1 MLAAQK
7 KSLLANRE
15 EIIINSRRFP
25 HYTQTQTEKKGK
37 FKIKKKPETTQT
49 AKYTPPQL
57 RGVAT
62 LCPCKITLLWLRT
75 WCTNS

>member
-25 HYTQTQTEKKGK
+25 HYTQTQTEKKGEVQNL
-37 FKIKKKPETTQT
+37 KK
-49 AKYTPPQL
+49 
-57 RGVAT
+57 
-62 LCPCKITLLWLRT
+62 
-75 WCTNS
+75 N

>member
-25 HYTQTQTEKKGK
+25 HYTQTQTEKKGEVQN
-37 FKIKKKPETTQT
+37 KKKT
-49 AKYTPPQL
+49 
-57 RGVAT
+57 
-62 LCPCKITLLWLRT
+62 
-75 WCTNS
+75 

>member
-25 HYTQTQTEKKGK
+25 HYTHKTEKKRGSSK
-37 FKIKKKPETTQT
+37 FKKT
-49 AKYTPPQL
+49 
-57 RGVAT
+57 
-62 LCPCKITLLWLRT
+62 
-75 WCTNS
+75 